1 MLLWSLEEVAAQLGG
16 ISIRTVRRLIALGE
30 LPVCRVG
37 RLVRIPSDAVR
48 EYVSCMTEEA
58 HNRPRTESVT
68 WKGNPPCHTDAKTRR
83 SGGSNTPTQAAS
95 QLIEL
100 LGHLTL
106 KKQRPSRRNGDLK
119 RISNGNGVFSLN
131 IPLTK

>member
-16 ISIRTVRRLIALGE
+16 ISIRTVRRLVELGE

-48 EYVSCMTEEA
+48 EYVSRMTEEA
-58 HNRPRTESVT
+58 HNRPRTESET
-68 WKGNPPCHTDAKTRR
+68 WKGNSPCHTDVRTRH

-95 QLIEL
+95 QLTEL
-100 LGHLTL
+100 LGQLTL
-106 KKQRPSRRNGDLK
+106 KKPRPSKRNGDSK
-119 RISNGNGVFSLN
+119 RISSGNGVFNLN
-131 IPLTK
+131 TPLMK